1 VEKDIR
7 SRLERKKVI
16 IGLGHL
22 VYMILDHRMEI
33 MTAAAKE
40 VSAKA
45 GDMALLNIAERIKSV
60 MWDVKKIFSNL
71 DWFSMA
77 AYENMGIPILFC
89 AFFS

>member
-22 VYMILDHRMEI
+22 VYMILDHRREI
-33 MTAAAKE
+33 ITAVAKE
-40 VSAKA
+40 VSANA
-45 GDMALLNIAERIKSV
+45 GDMALLNIAERMKSV

>member
-22 VYMILDHRMEI
+22 VYMILDHRREI
-33 MTAAAKE
+33 ITAVAKE
-40 VSAKA
+40 VSANA
-45 GDMALLNIAERIKSV
+45 GDMALLNIAERMKSV

-77 AYENMGIPILFC
+77 A
-89 AFFS
+89 